1 MCWLGLNDAP
11 LNRSPPQSVADQ
23 AVHGSNLISCRAPL
37 LLAALSLRQRAHD
50 ILLASPLAATFKF
63 AVRIFAIVLKL
74 DQTAEVM
81 QNLALVYTLKC

>member
-1 MCWLGLNDAP
+1 VLWLGLNDAP
-11 LNRSPPQSVADQ
+11 LNRSPPQSVADE

-63 AVRIFAIVLKL
+63 AVRIFAMLLKL
-74 DQTAEVM
+74 DQTADAK
-81 QNLALVYTLKC
+81 QNFIHHAYL